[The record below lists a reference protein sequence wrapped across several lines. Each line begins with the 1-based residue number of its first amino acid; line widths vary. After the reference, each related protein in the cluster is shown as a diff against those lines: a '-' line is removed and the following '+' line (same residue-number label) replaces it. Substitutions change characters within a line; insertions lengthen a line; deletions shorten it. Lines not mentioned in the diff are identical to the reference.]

1 MCPNEGHTHKSAKH
15 EAALPEK
22 HPSRGKNETE
32 DLPGVSGVPM
42 PPEKEMS
49 PPQLG

>member
-1 MCPNEGHTHKSAKH
+1 MYMNPTENQTHKNKKSKDT
-15 EAALPEK
+15 LPKKQPITSENK
-22 HPSRGKNETE
+22 TNDP
-32 DLPGVSGVPM
+32 PGVHM